1 MRGERKYAQVK
12 RTKSTKNIV
21 RIPEIKK
28 GTIVEIEWYDSSGQ
42 DGWVD
47 VKAVVHGLAKVK
59 TIGYLYKQTKDVIT
73 VIMADGDNE
82 VLVPNSIPTYA
93 ITSLREII

>member
-1 MRGERKYAQVK
+1 MLK
-12 RTKSTKNIV
+12 
-21 RIPEIKK
+21 IPEIKK

-93 ITSLREII
+93 ITSLREIK

>member
-47 VKAVVHGLAKVK
+47 TKAVVHGLAKVK
-59 TIGYLYKQTKDVIT
+59 TIGYLFKQTKDVVT

-93 ITSLREII
+93 ITSLREIK